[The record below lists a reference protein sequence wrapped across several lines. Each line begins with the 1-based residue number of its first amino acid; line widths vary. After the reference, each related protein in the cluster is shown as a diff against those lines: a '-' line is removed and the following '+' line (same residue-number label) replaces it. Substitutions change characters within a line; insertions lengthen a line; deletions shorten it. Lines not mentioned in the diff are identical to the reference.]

1 MKKQLLNKPN
11 QLIGLKTNEV
21 ITATQR
27 KIYNVF
33 LKIAQKEAKFG
44 SFKNEKINKDD
55 TYWFE
60 VDYKNAH
67 KVAGAN
73 NKNLRYIE
81 EQLDD
86 LMGIIV
92 TIREEENPENWKE
105 KFSLLPNIKKEDG
118 KYKFMLIGNI
128 VKALKEQNYFTH
140 LDLIR
145 MQNLQSQYSVIFYEL
160 AIRYKKVK
168 IPKMKIEK
176 IREITNTQNEYKR
189 FYDLKKRVLD
199 KACKEISEKT
209 DIILNY
215 ETQKKG
221 RKIAYIKFDLERKP
235 EDDLLKTEI
244 NNSMD
249 YDKKVLELF
258 DLFPEEEQ
266 IESNKETLAKLAE
279 KYEYKYI
286 KADIKYAKKY
296 ADKNF
301 MGFLVESCKN
311 GHFGKSML
319 EKEEKKKELAKKKRK
334 EELKKKKA
342 KKERQKAIEE
352 IVATKCENLA
362 EEEKEKLKQ
371 RYNYLIETDSSEI
384 AFEDRTDMMFAKNHS
399 FEEFV
404 KKHLKSKI

>member
-1 MKKQLLNKPN
+1 
-11 QLIGLKTNEV
+11 
-21 ITATQR
+21 
-27 KIYNVF
+27 
-33 LKIAQKEAKFG
+33 
-44 SFKNEKINKDD
+44 
-55 TYWFE
+55 
-60 VDYKNAH
+60 
-67 KVAGAN
+67 
-73 NKNLRYIE
+73 
-81 EQLDD
+81 
-86 LMGIIV
+86 
-92 TIREEENPENWKE
+92 
-105 KFSLLPNIKKEDG
+105 
-118 KYKFMLIGNI
+118 
-128 VKALKEQNYFTH
+128 
-140 LDLIR
+140 
-145 MQNLQSQYSVIFYEL
+145 
-160 AIRYKKVK
+160 
-168 IPKMKIEK
+168 MKIEK

-319 EKEEKKKELAKKKRK
+319 EKER
-334 EELKKKKA
+334 
-342 KKERQKAIEE
+342 R
-352 IVATKCENLA
+352 T
-362 EEEKEKLKQ
+362 EKEKG
-371 RYNYLIETDSSEI
+371 
-384 AFEDRTDMMFAKNHS
+384 
-399 FEEFV
+399 
-404 KKHLKSKI
+404 